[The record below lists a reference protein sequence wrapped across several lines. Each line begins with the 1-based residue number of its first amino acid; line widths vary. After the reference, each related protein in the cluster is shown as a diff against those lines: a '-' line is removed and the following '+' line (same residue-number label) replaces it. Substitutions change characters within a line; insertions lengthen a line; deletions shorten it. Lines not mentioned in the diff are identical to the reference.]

1 MKPNRLILKICFST
15 FMFLFTAMTVFA
27 QQQSKGR
34 ITNERGEPL
43 QGVTVTVKGTNIAVA
58 TDANGN
64 FTLETK
70 AGNTLVL
77 SYTGYKTKE
86 IAASPTINT
95 SLEIEAGALSEVV
108 LIGYQTVQKKDLT
121 GAVSIVNV
129 SDANKITSNTVAESI
144 QGLAAGVS
152 VRTTGAPGGGAKIDI
167 RGTGTFGENNP
178 LYVIDGMLSDAT
190 PDFNSNDIETIQI
203 LKDASAAA
211 IYGSRAANGVIII
224 TTKKG
229 KEGPLVFTG
238 SVKTGIQEFHK
249 RFDLMNSTEFAALNK
264 QAYLNSGLTPPP
276 SVSTEFDPS
285 VNTDWQNIMMR
296 TGNTQE
302 YNLSLSGGGRTAA
315 YFISGD
321 YFNNKGTIIGNSFDK
336 AGLRINTSG
345 ERGRFRFGEN
355 AYFSY
360 AHTDPYV
367 GNVFLDMISMLP
379 TMPIQDP
386 RYYSEIENPESW
398 SYGDNANYNTFGT
411 NTYALQK
418 LIQQDSRYYKVRG
431 NTFLEFRLFD
441 WLYYKYNVGLEA
453 SFDYNKE
460 SQKPG
465 LVRQGTPYFKP
476 TLNENRSLFLSV
488 LNEHTI
494 NFDKRFGLHKINAVA
509 GISHQ
514 TFKADG
520 LNIQKVGIPAYSG
533 TYYFVPDQSGTPSV
547 SGGIDKW
554 AFLGYLGRINYDY
567 DGRYL
572 ISATIRR
579 DGSSL
584 FGPDYRWGTFP
595 SISGAWKISSE
606 SFFNTDKISDL
617 KIRASYGELGNSEI
631 LSPWQYSGNISA
643 YPKYVFGTNQT
654 INYGGTNIQ
663 LGNPDL
669 RWETKKTLDIGLDMG
684 LWDNRLSFSADYYV
698 SKTSDVLVNLPIAL
712 TTGNAGGNPPINAAS
727 LENSGFEFTATY
739 RENRYELDWNLSA
752 NLSTVKNKV
761 TSLGDIGDK
770 QYIGLGDTRT
780 LAGHPIGEWY
790 VLKTGGI
797 FQSQQEIDAYTNKSG
812 DKIQPF
818 AKPGDIK
825 YLDVDG
831 DGELDF
837 DKDRAFSGSP
847 WPKIQAGLVW
857 DASYNNFS
865 FSMQWYGVFGNKLY
879 NRPLY
884 NLDKLGPNDN
894 QAYRKG
900 IKPWTT
906 ADPNTDIPRIGI
918 ITPGHPDDGLQF
930 NSLPQT
936 DRWLEDGS
944 YVRLRNVQLGYTI
957 PESILQKAG
966 ILSAQVYISG
976 QNLLTLT
983 KYKGLDPDIAGVN
996 IFERGLDAGQYP
1008 ALRIYSIGLQFKF

>member
-1 MKPNRLILKICFST
+1 MRLHPQILKICFSA
-15 FMFLFTAMTVFA
+15 FMVLFTGMTVLA
-27 QQQSKGR
+27 QQQSRGR
-34 ITNERGEPL
+34 ITNETGEPL
-43 QGVTVTVKGTNIAVA
+43 QGVTVTVKGTTRAVA
-58 TDANGN
+58 TNAEGN
-64 FTLETK
+64 FSLET
-70 AGNTLVL
+70 APGNTLVL
-77 SYTGYKTKE
+77 TFTGYKTKE
-86 IAASPTINT
+86 VPATATVNT
-95 SLEIEAGALSEVV
+95 TLEIEAGALSEVV
-108 LIGYQTVQKKDLT
+108 IIGYQTVQKKDLT

-129 SDANKITSNTVAESI
+129 EDANKVTSNSVAESI

-152 VRTTGAPGGGAKIDI
+152 VRNTGAPGGGAKIDI
-167 RGTGTFGENNP
+167 RGTGTFGANNP

-190 PDFNSNDIETIQI
+190 PDFNSNDIESIQI

-238 SVKTGIQEFHK
+238 SAKAGVQQFHK
-249 RFDLMNSTEFAALNK
+249 RWDLMNSTEFANLNK
-264 QAYLNSGLTPPP
+264 QAYINSGLTPPP
-276 SVSTEFDPS
+276 GVSTEFDPS
-285 VNTDWQNIMMR
+285 VNTDWQDIMMR

-302 YNLSLSGGGRTAA
+302 YNLSLSGGGKTAA

-379 TMPIQDP
+379 TMPIQDQ
-386 RYYSEIENPESW
+386 RYYNEVENPESW
-398 SYGDNANYNTFGT
+398 AYGDNANYNTFGT

-418 LIQQDSRYYKVRG
+418 LVQQDSRYYKVRG

-441 WLYYKYNVGLEA
+441 WLRYRYNVGLEA

-460 SQKPG
+460 AQKPG
-465 LVRQGTPYFKP
+465 IVRQGTPYLKP

-488 LNEHTI
+488 LNEHTL
-494 NFDKRFGLHKINAVA
+494 NFDKSFGLHKINAVV
-509 GISHQ
+509 GISNQ

-547 SGGIDKW
+547 SGGINKW
-554 AFLGYLGRINYDY
+554 AFLGYLGRVNYDY
-567 DGRYL
+567 NGRYL

-595 SISGAWKISSE
+595 SISGAWKISNE
-606 SFFNTDKISDL
+606 SFFTANKISDL

-643 YPKYVFGTNQT
+643 YPKYVFGTDQT

-669 RWETKKTLDIGLDMG
+669 RWETKKTLDIGLDVG
-684 LWDNRLSFSADYYV
+684 LFENRLSFSADYYV

-712 TTGNAGGNPPINAAS
+712 TTGNAGGNPPVNAAS
-727 LENSGFEFTATY
+727 LENSGFEFSAIY
-739 RENRYELDWNLSA
+739 RENRHQLNWNLSA
-752 NLSTVKNKV
+752 NLSTVKNNV

-770 QYIGLGDTRT
+770 LYIGIGDTRT

-790 VLKTGGI
+790 VLQTGGI
-797 FQSQQEIDAYTNKSG
+797 FQNHQEIDAYTNKSG
-812 DKIQPF
+812 DMIQPF

-831 DGELDF
+831 DGELDL

-857 DASYNNFS
+857 DASYNNLS

-884 NLDKLGPNDN
+884 NMDKLGPNDN

-900 IKPWTT
+900 IKPWTA
-906 ADPNTDIPRIGI
+906 ADPNTDLPRIGI
-918 ITPGHPDDGLQF
+918 ITPGNPDDGLQY

-957 PESILQKAG
+957 PGSFLEKAG
-966 ILSAQVYISG
+966 FLSAQLYISG
-976 QNLLTLT
+976 QNLLTIT

-996 IFERGLDAGQYP
+996 IFERGLDNGQYP